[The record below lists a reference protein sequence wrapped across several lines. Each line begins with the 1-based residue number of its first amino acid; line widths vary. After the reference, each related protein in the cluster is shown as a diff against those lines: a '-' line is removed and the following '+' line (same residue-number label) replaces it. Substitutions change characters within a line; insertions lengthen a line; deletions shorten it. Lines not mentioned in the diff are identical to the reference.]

1 MKRIPLIASL
11 LLIIISC
18 GTKPNGEALILN
30 YLQENTDGSEYAILE
45 VSEPDSL
52 YSPFELINALMIS
65 KSSRYAEL
73 SKQLANASDQPTL
86 RERKAAASEVA
97 DLAYAEYHNFE
108 DSFDIIHALTDK
120 YFNNRPANRV
130 GFRAKYKVDG
140 DLEEDIFYLERD
152 QSAVGHTASEL
163 MVRYKELVEL
173 NSKFFSLKTDAE
185 DYARLMR

>member
-1 MKRIPLIASL
+1 MKRILLIASV

-18 GTKPNGEALILN
+18 GTKLNGEALILN
-30 YLQENTDGSEYAILE
+30 YLQENTDGSEYTIIE

-52 YSPFELINALMIS
+52 YSPFELINALLIS

-73 SKQLANASDQPTL
+73 SKQLANASDHPTL
-86 RERKAAASEVA
+86 KERKAAASEVA
-97 DLAYAEYHNFE
+97 DLAYAEYHSFE

-140 DLEEDIFYLERD
+140 DLEEDVFYLERD

-163 MVRYKELVEL
+163 MDRYKELVEL

-185 DYARLMR
+185 EYASMMR

>member
-1 MKRIPLIASL
+1 MKRILLIASV

-18 GTKPNGEALILN
+18 RTKLNGEALILN
-30 YLQENTDGSEYAILE
+30 YLQENTDGSEYTIIE

-52 YSPFELINALMIS
+52 YSPFELINALLIS

-73 SKQLANASDQPTL
+73 SKQLANASDHPTL
-86 RERKAAASEVA
+86 KERKAAASEVA

-140 DLEEDIFYLERD
+140 DLEEDVFYLERD

-163 MVRYKELVEL
+163 MDRYKELVEL

-185 DYARLMR
+185 EYASLMG